1 MEISLVDDRSNSKV
15 LSSFDIFSE
24 FAGLPFE
31 KMETTNHATAVL
43 NLSKL
48 PSDNINKEDNS
59 SEVNQCGGSDN
70 NLQWVLIAL
79 ILVVPIFLVLIA
91 CCCCSCCAF
100 CKICSCLKP
109 AEFSNKNIKPTQVYF
124 ESKPCIGS
132 QESVDSNANDSTCP
146 LFRSLTHPKPI
157 R

>member
-1 MEISLVDDRSNSKV
+1 MGHPVVDERSRV
-15 LSSFDIFSE
+15 LLSFDNSSA
-24 FAGLPFE
+24 FAGLPIE
-31 KMETTNHATAVL
+31 KMETTEHNTISL

-59 SEVNQCGGSDN
+59 SEVNQCGGNDN

-109 AEFSNKNIKPTQVYF
+109 AEFSNKNIKSAQVYF
-124 ESKPCIGS
+124 ESKPCISS
-132 QESVDSNANDSTCP
+132 QESVDSTANDSACP
-146 LFRSLTHPKPI
+146 LFRSLSHPPPI